1 MLSSLRATAD
11 RRAQL
16 AQPSF
21 VARLLM
27 LFGGL
32 FIFALA
38 MALSL
43 QCNLGA
49 ASWTVFHDGIS
60 RQTPLSIGM
69 ATQLVGL
76 LMLGVSWLAGIRP
89 GFGTVANMVLVGLFL
104 DLILWTELIPEAD
117 DYPLRVLMLLA
128 GIVVLGLAS
137 ALYIKAGFG
146 AGPRDS
152 FMLALHRR
160 TNLRVGKVRWMMEAG
175 AVIAGII
182 LGGAFGVGTII
193 FACLVGFSVDYFFNL
208 LGVRT
213 QPKREPATT
222 TPLAAD

>member
-1 MLSSLRATAD
+1 MHQRG
-11 RRAQL
+11 
-16 AQPSF
+16 QPGQPPF
-21 VARLLM
+21 VVRLLM

-32 FIFALA
+32 FIFSLA

-89 GFGTVANMVLVGLFL
+89 GFGTVANMLLVGLFL

-117 DYPLRVLMLLA
+117 AYALRIGMLLA

-160 TNLRVGKVRWMMEAG
+160 TGLRVGKVRWMMEAG
-175 AVIAGII
+175 AVIAGIV

-213 QPKREPATT
+213 QPRREAILS

>member
-1 MLSSLRATAD
+1 
-11 RRAQL
+11 
-16 AQPSF
+16 
-21 VARLLM
+21 M

-32 FIFALA
+32 FLFSLA
-38 MALSL
+38 MVLSL

-60 RQTPLSIGM
+60 RQTPLSIGV

-76 LMLGVSWLAGIRP
+76 LMLAVSWFAGIRP
-89 GFGTVANMVLVGLFL
+89 GFGTLANMVLVGLFL
-104 DLILWTELIPEAD
+104 DLILWSNVIPEAD
-117 DYPLRVLMLLA
+117 AYPVRVAMLLA
-128 GIVVLGLAS
+128 GIVLLGLAS

-160 TNLRVGKVRWMMEAG
+160 TGLRIGKVRWMMETF
-175 AVIAGII
+175 AVVAGIA

-193 FACLVGFSVDYFFNL
+193 FAILVGFVVDYFFNL

-213 QPKREPATT
+213 QSKAQPVRPATQV
-222 TPLAAD
+222 AD

>member
-1 MLSSLRATAD
+1 M
-11 RRAQL
+11 
-16 AQPSF
+16 
-21 VARLLM
+21 VRLLM

-32 FIFALA
+32 FIFSLA

-89 GFGTVANMVLVGLFL
+89 GFGTVANMVMVGLFL
-104 DLILWTELIPEAD
+104 DLILWTKLIPEAHA
-117 DYPLRVLMLLA
+117 YAVRVVMLLA

-160 TNLRVGKVRWMMEAG
+160 TGLRVGKVRWMMEAF
-175 AVIAGII
+175 AVVAGVI

-193 FACLVGFSVDYFFNL
+193 FACLVGFAVDYFFNL
-208 LGVRT
+208 LGIRT
-213 QPKREPATT
+213 QSKPAPVST

>member
-1 MLSSLRATAD
+1 MLSSARAETSP
-11 RRAQL
+11 R
-16 AQPSF
+16 AQPSSPPF
-21 VARLLM
+21 VVRLLM

-32 FIFALA
+32 FIFSLA

-76 LMLGVSWLAGIRP
+76 LMLGISWLAGIRP

-117 DYPLRVLMLLA
+117 AYALRVAMLLA

-152 FMLALHRR
+152 FMLALHHR
-160 TNLRVGKVRWMMEAG
+160 TGLRVGKVRWMMEAG
-175 AVIAGII
+175 AVIAGIA

-193 FACLVGFSVDYFFNL
+193 FVGLVGFSVDYFFNL

-213 QPKREPATT
+213 QPKVVT
-222 TPLAAD
+222 TPLTAD

>member
-1 MLSSLRATAD
+1 MLNGSD
-11 RRAQL
+11 RRD
-16 AQPSF
+16 QPPF

-32 FIFALA
+32 FIFSLA

-49 ASWTVFHDGIS
+49 ASWTVLHDGIS

-89 GFGTVANMVLVGLFL
+89 GFGTIANMLSVGFFL
-104 DLILWTELIPEAD
+104 DLILWSGLIPEAD
-117 DYPLRVLMLLA
+117 AYPLRVAMLLA

-160 TNLRVGKVRWMMEAG
+160 TNLRVGKVRWMMEVG
-175 AVIAGII
+175 AVIVGIL

-193 FACLVGFSVDYFFNL
+193 FACLVGFSVDYFFTL
-208 LGVRT
+208 LGVRV
-213 QPKREPATT
+213 QPKREPAG
-222 TPLAAD
+222 AASQAAG

>member
-1 MLSSLRATAD
+1 
-11 RRAQL
+11 
-16 AQPSF
+16 
-21 VARLLM
+21 M

-32 FIFALA
+32 FLFSLA
-38 MALSL
+38 MVLSL

-60 RQTPLSIGM
+60 RQTPLSIGV

-76 LMLGVSWLAGIRP
+76 LMLAVSWFAGIRP
-89 GFGTVANMVLVGLFL
+89 GFGTLANMVLVGLFL
-104 DLILWTELIPEAD
+104 DLILWSNVIPEAD
-117 DYPLRVLMLLA
+117 AYPIRVAMLLA
-128 GIVVLGLAS
+128 GIVLLGLAS

-160 TNLRVGKVRWMMEAG
+160 TGLRIGKVRWMMETF
-175 AVIAGII
+175 AVVAGIA

-193 FACLVGFSVDYFFNL
+193 FAILVGFVVDYFFNL

-213 QPKREPATT
+213 QSKAQPVRPATQV
-222 TPLAAD
+222 AD

>member
-1 MLSSLRATAD
+1 
-11 RRAQL
+11 
-16 AQPSF
+16 
-21 VARLLM
+21 M

-32 FIFALA
+32 FIFSLA

-89 GFGTVANMVLVGLFL
+89 GFATIANMVLVGLFL
-104 DLILWTELIPEAD
+104 DLILWTNLIPMAEA
-117 DYPLRVLMLLA
+117 YAVRVLMLLA
-128 GIVVLGLAS
+128 SIVVLGLAS

-160 TNLRVGKVRWMMEAG
+160 TSLRIGKVRWMMEAG
-175 AVIAGII
+175 AVVAGII

-193 FACLVGFSVDYFFNL
+193 FAFLVGFSVDFFFNL

-213 QPKREPATT
+213 QSKRDVVAIAPLTTDQEPAR
-222 TPLAAD
+222 

>member
-1 MLSSLRATAD
+1 
-11 RRAQL
+11 
-16 AQPSF
+16 
-21 VARLLM
+21 M

-32 FIFALA
+32 FIFSLA

-43 QCNLGA
+43 RCNLGA
-49 ASWTVFHDGIS
+49 ASWTVLHDGIS

-76 LMLGVSWLAGIRP
+76 LMIGVSWLAGIRP
-89 GFGTVANMVLVGLFL
+89 GFGTVANMLMVGLFL
-104 DLILWTELIPEAD
+104 DLILWADVIPEAD
-117 DYPLRVLMLLA
+117 AYALRIGMLLA

-160 TNLRVGKVRWMMEAG
+160 TNLRVGKVRWMMEVG
-175 AVIAGII
+175 AVVVGAV
-182 LGGAFGVGTII
+182 LGGAFGIGTIV
-193 FACLVGFSVDYFFNL
+193 FAFLVGFSVDYFFNL

-213 QPKREPATT
+213 QAARQPAAIE
-222 TPLAAD
+222 PLAAD

>member
-1 MLSSLRATAD
+1 
-11 RRAQL
+11 L
-16 AQPSF
+16 A
-21 VARLLM
+21 VRLLM

-32 FIFALA
+32 FLFSLA

-43 QCNLGA
+43 LCNLGA

-89 GFGTVANMVLVGLFL
+89 GFGTLANMILVGLFL
-104 DLILWTELIPEAD
+104 DLILWSGVIPEAD
-117 DYPLRVLMLLA
+117 AYAVRVVMLLA
-128 GIVVLGLAS
+128 GIVLLGLAS

-160 TNLRVGKVRWMMEAG
+160 TGLRIGKVRWMMETF
-175 AVIAGII
+175 AVVAGIA

-193 FACLVGFSVDYFFNL
+193 FAVLVGFVVDYFFNL
-208 LGVRT
+208 FGVRT
-213 QPKREPATT
+213 QPKPA
-222 TPLAAD
+222 PAAVRPQVAD

>member
-1 MLSSLRATAD
+1 
-11 RRAQL
+11 
-16 AQPSF
+16 
-21 VARLLM
+21 M

-32 FIFALA
+32 FIFSLA

-76 LMLGVSWLAGIRP
+76 LMLGISWLAGIRP
-89 GFGTVANMVLVGLFL
+89 GFGTVANMVMVGVFL
-104 DLILWTELIPEAD
+104 DLILWSELIPEAD
-117 DYPLRVLMLLA
+117 AYLLRVVMLLA

-160 TNLRVGKVRWMMEAG
+160 TGLRVGKVRWMMEAG

-208 LGVRT
+208 LGIRT
-213 QPKREPATT
+213 TLKPQPVST

>member
-1 MLSSLRATAD
+1 VLSSIRATASH
-11 RRAQL
+11 RTQTT
-16 AQPSF
+16 QPTF
-21 VARLLM
+21 AARLLM

-32 FIFALA
+32 FIFSLA

-69 ATQLVGL
+69 ATQLVGFI
-76 LMLGVSWLAGIRP
+76 MLGVSWLAGIRP
-89 GFGTVANMVLVGLFL
+89 GFGTVANMVMVGLFL
-104 DLILWTELIPEAD
+104 DLILWTDLIPLAD
-117 DYPLRVLMLLA
+117 AYALRIGMLLA

-152 FMLALHRR
+152 FMLALHQR
-160 TNLRVGKVRWMMEAG
+160 TGLRVGKVRWMMEAG
-175 AVIAGII
+175 AVVAGIA

-213 QPKREPATT
+213 QPKPAPVST
-222 TPLAAD
+222 TPIVAD

>member
-1 MLSSLRATAD
+1 MSHLDQPPFALRLVMLI
-11 RRAQL
+11 
-16 AQPSF
+16 
-21 VARLLM
+21 
-27 LFGGL
+27 GGL
-32 FIFALA
+32 FVFALA

-60 RQTPLSIGM
+60 RKTPLSIGM

-89 GFGTVANMVLVGLFL
+89 GFGTVANMILVGLFL
-104 DLILWTELIPEAD
+104 DLILWTNLIPEAD
-117 DYPLRVLMLLA
+117 AYPLRVAMLLA

-152 FMLALHRR
+152 FMLAVHQR
-160 TNLRVGKVRWMMEAG
+160 TGLRIGKVRWMMESA
-175 AVIAGII
+175 AVVAGII
-182 LGGAFGVGTII
+182 LGGAFGIGTLI
-193 FACLVGFSVDYFFNL
+193 FACLVGFSVDFFFNL

-213 QPKREPATT
+213 RPKPEAASQVPM
-222 TPLAAD
+222 AAD

>member
-1 MLSSLRATAD
+1 
-11 RRAQL
+11 
-16 AQPSF
+16 
-21 VARLLM
+21 VARVLM

-32 FIFALA
+32 FIFSLA

-43 QCNLGA
+43 RCNLGA
-49 ASWTVFHDGIS
+49 ASWTVLHDGIS

-89 GFGTVANMVLVGLFL
+89 GFGTVANMVMVGLFL
-104 DLILWTELIPEAD
+104 DLILWADVIPEAD
-117 DYPLRVLMLLA
+117 AYALRIAMLLA

-160 TNLRVGKVRWMMEAG
+160 TGLRVGKVRWLMEVG
-175 AVIAGII
+175 AVVVGAV
-182 LGGAFGVGTII
+182 LGGAFGVGTIV
-193 FACLVGFSVDYFFNL
+193 FAFLVGFSVDYFFNL

-213 QPKREPATT
+213 QQAREPASAA
-222 TPLAAD
+222 PLAAD